1 MARRSAEIDH
11 ARLTTLWSIVD
22 HYAEE
27 DPDQVATLF
36 EGRATSYRALRR
48 QADHLARR
56 LAVEGHSKGSR
67 IGYLGKNSDHY
78 FALLF
83 AAARIGAV
91 LVPLNWRL
99 AQDEWAFILAD
110 SDMRCLFSDAEF
122 GAAASRLAQDGGIA
136 HRILDEGLF
145 QGSDDAPL
153 LDPAAPDPDA
163 VIFQVYTSGTTGRP
177 KGAMLSHRNLLAL
190 RAPGYRAGLAW
201 FPERGCTVGQVL
213 PVAHIAGTAYALF
226 GFYAGA
232 KIVIAREFDAGSLPA
247 MIADES
253 VSHILLAPAAMQLML
268 EHPACVDADFS
279 SLQYITYG
287 AAPMPEALLRRA
299 LARLQCGFVQM
310 YGMTEAAGGVVA
322 LQPRDHVSDVP
333 GRLRSAGTAMPGV
346 EIAVV
351 GDGWAHQPP
360 DTIGEIVVRSAAVMA
375 GYWRRPAADAEVLS
389 ADGWMRTGDIGRIE
403 ADGYLF
409 VLDRA
414 KDMIVSGGEN
424 IYPAEVEN
432 AIFGHPAVA
441 DVAVI
446 GVPSERWGEEVVAL
460 VLPRPGMTL
469 LLADLLTWLDGRLA
483 RFKLP
488 KRLVLVDALPR
499 NAGNKLLRRVL
510 REPYWEGY
518 ARRVN

>member
-1 MARRSAEIDH
+1 MSRSAEIDH
-11 ARLTTLWSIVD
+11 ARLTTLWSIID
-22 HYAEE
+22 HYARE

-36 EGRATSYRALRR
+36 EGRATSYRAL
-48 QADHLARR
+48 QEQSSHLAGW
-56 LAVEGHSKGSR
+56 LAAEGHNAGSR
-67 IGYLGKNSDHY
+67 IGYLGKNSDRY

-99 AQDEWAFILAD
+99 AQDEWAFIVAD
-110 SDMRCLFSDAEF
+110 SGMRCLFSDAEF
-122 GAAASRLAQDGGIA
+122 ATAAGQLALEGGIA
-136 HRILDEGLF
+136 HLILDEWLF
-145 QGSDDAPL
+145 GDTPPRDAVT
-153 LDPAAPDPDA
+153 PDPGA

-201 FPERGCTVGQVL
+201 FPARGCTVGQVL

-232 KIVIAREFDAGSLPA
+232 TIIIAREFDAGNLLA
-247 MIADES
+247 MIADENI
-253 VSHILLAPAAMQLML
+253 SHLLLAPAAMQLVL
-268 EHPACVDADFS
+268 EHPASVDADLS

-299 LARLQCGFVQM
+299 LDRLQCGFVQM

-322 LQPRDHVSDVP
+322 LQPHDHLSEVP

-346 EIAVV
+346 EIAIVD
-351 GDGWAHQPP
+351 DGWAHQPP
-360 DTIGEIVVRSAAVMA
+360 DTIGEVVIRSAAVMS
-375 GYWRRPAADAEVLS
+375 GYWRRPAADTEVFGP
-389 ADGWMRTGDIGRIE
+389 DGWMRTGDIRRID

-446 GVPSERWGEEVVAL
+446 GAPSERWGEEVVAL
-460 VLPRPGMTL
+460 VLPRPGVTL
-469 LLADLLTWLDGRLA
+469 VLSDLLAWLDGRLA

-510 REPYWEGY
+510 REPYWQGY
-518 ARRVN
+518 ERRVN